1 MKGKLSTK
9 ALVVIILTIV
19 LLGIAITGSILLLND
34 SGIAKTMEEQNVS
47 EISSVS
53 NTDGEQIKTKQAQE
67 TKKQEGE
74 VQKENKQES
83 KSKAKETTKPKDITH
98 VATKNITEPEET
110 TLEQERIIS
119 QTTTLSWD
127 NIKLNEELVAKDL
140 FINYQNLNYKVE
152 YYLDGEKDT
161 SLTDKIGGNK
171 KGQIID
177 TYADKNKIGY
187 KLDKVENLPLTI
199 SEKESENIIKVYYT
213 KRTDLTYKVYYKEEG
228 TDKEIE
234 AAKVVDKQTFGTTV
248 TEEAIDIEGY
258 NKVKPTSKK
267 IIITTG
273 TNEATFY
280 YTKRTDLSYKVYYK
294 EEGTEKEIVAA
305 KVVDKQTFGATVT
318 EEAIDIEGYNKVEPT
333 SKEITIEVSGNEIN
347 FYYTAIKYKFTVKY
361 YYNGEEDKE
370 AKVEGSETAGTVITI
385 PDKPKEGFTKYA
397 EPVNTE
403 IKASQTENVFHVYYG
418 KPDVEITKTAS
429 TKVNYG
435 EDIHYKIT
443 ITNKG
448 YIGTTVIVTDELD
461 KTTYKQNSSTEPI
474 DVNGNTLSWEI
485 DIPAATK
492 NENAVKTI
500 EFDVSAPKASVGAIY
515 KNIAK
520 FTTTENAKDSSN
532 EVSTKVKEFNVTYD
546 EYKEGKEGTAL
557 NIIFIIDNSSS
568 MNQPIRGK
576 SYSNNEANAV
586 APSDRKKTRLE
597 SAKSAIQSFITA
609 QSDNTM
615 TVIKYNTE
623 SSGNSKLIR
632 LIGNGYKTTRKIE
645 SGIFYSKVYYE
656 AKIGESKVILEYDAI
671 GNCGYKGAL
680 NGKKYILGTDGL
692 CYEYEEIQK
701 LQGTQVV
708 GTTIAGKTGVTTN
721 TGLSTAVSDMTI
733 GDLRTSFGTYVSPAL
748 DKAKKYIVK
757 DKTNVV
763 IVLSD
768 GAFNDNN
775 YSSKANSLIAS
786 GADYIYSVAFGSD
799 ANITKL
805 ATITNVYEKDI
816 NGNDT
821 KIKKVYTADN
831 SGSLLNQFNAIA
843 ESASGKT
850 QNLNTNDGKVTFQ
863 PASNTIKVTESCP
876 IIGYITGSKTKIFKC
891 TDKKDLNSYGIA
903 IAEDGKTLTW
913 DTNIFISN
921 YPEMAESIKKG
932 NGQIT
937 IKYYIPNSNN

>member
-1 MKGKLSTK
+1 M
-9 ALVVIILTIV
+9 
-19 LLGIAITGSILLLND
+19 
-34 SGIAKTMEEQNVS
+34 
-47 EISSVS
+47 
-53 NTDGEQIKTKQAQE
+53 
-67 TKKQEGE
+67 
-74 VQKENKQES
+74 
-83 KSKAKETTKPKDITH
+83 
-98 VATKNITEPEET
+98 
-110 TLEQERIIS
+110 
-119 QTTTLSWD
+119 
-127 NIKLNEELVAKDL
+127 AKDL

-161 SLTDKIGGNK
+161 TLTDKICGNK

-228 TDKEIE
+228 TDKEIA
-234 AAKVVDKQTFGTTV
+234 AAKVVDKQTFGATV

-294 EEGTEKEIVAA
+294 EEGTEKEIATA
-305 KVVDKQTFGATVT
+305 KVVDKQTFGATVTEEAIDIEGYNKVKPTSKKIIITTGTNEATFYYTKRTDLSYKVYYKEEGTEKEIATAKVVDKQIFGATVT

-397 EPVNTE
+397 EPADTG

-500 EFDVSAPKASVGAIY
+500 EFDVSVPKASVGAIY

-520 FTTTENAKDSSN
+520 FTTTENEKDSSN
-532 EVSTKVKEFNVTYD
+532 EVSAKVKEFNVTYD
-546 EYKEGKEGTAL
+546 EYKEGKEGSAL

-597 SAKSAIQSFITA
+597 SAKSAIQSFVTA

-623 SSGNSKLIR
+623 SSENSKLIR
-632 LIGNGYKTTRKIE
+632 LIGNGYKTSRKIE
-645 SGIFYSKVYYE
+645 SGIFFSKVYYE
-656 AKIGESKVILEYDAI
+656 ARIGESKVTLEYDVI
-671 GNCGYKGAL
+671 GNCGYKGTL
-680 NGKKYILGTDGL
+680 DGKKYILGTDGL

-748 DKAKKYIVK
+748 DKAKNYIVK

-799 ANITKL
+799 ANIEKL
-805 ATITNVYEKDI
+805 SAITNVYEKDI

-843 ESASGKT
+843 ESASGNT

-876 IIGYITGSKTKIFKC
+876 IIGYITGSKTEIFKC